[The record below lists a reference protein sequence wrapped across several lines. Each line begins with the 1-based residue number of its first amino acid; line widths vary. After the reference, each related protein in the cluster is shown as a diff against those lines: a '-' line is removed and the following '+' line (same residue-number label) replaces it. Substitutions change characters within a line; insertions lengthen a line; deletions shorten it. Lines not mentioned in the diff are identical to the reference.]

1 MCAKGIEKY
10 ITRHREDLTSEHSFG
25 DAGQLVF
32 FIAFMVVWI
41 TDAFIFKYS
50 TLLNEYIPF
59 YAVRL
64 WLAIIMLAIACY
76 MAWTGM
82 KIVFGAEREKPHVI
96 RQGVFG
102 VIRHPIYLSEVL
114 LYLGLFLLSTSL
126 ASLAVIAVIFAF
138 MHYISRYEEKVLL
151 ERFGDEYQQYMKDI
165 PMYFPKLFRK
175 KE

>member
-1 MCAKGIEKY
+1 
-10 ITRHREDLTSEHSFG
+10 
-25 DAGQLVF
+25 
-32 FIAFMVVWI
+32 MVVWI

-64 WLAIIMLAIACY
+64 WLAIIMLAIAGY

-82 KIVFGAEREKPHVI
+82 RIVFGTEREKPHVI

-126 ASLAVIAVIFAF
+126 ASLAVIVVIFAF

-151 ERFGDEYQQYMKDI
+151 ERFGNEYHQYI
-165 PMYFPKLFRK
+165 RLRYPSLGLSCLVGKL
-175 KE
+175 